1 MPTASG
7 QIPIVLGVDIEPD
20 ERSVDRN
27 HPRPWTGFEQLTATL
42 TDVRRRV
49 TAQTGRTVR
58 FSWFVRMDPQV
69 AETYG
74 DPAWFVKRHTD
85 LVEQWLTAGDD
96 IGVHPHTYRWDAA
109 RGAWLIER
117 TDQEWVDRCIRTS
130 FAAFEAVFHRAS
142 YAYRMG
148 DRSLSNASLALAE
161 TLGARI
167 DLSVEPGYIES
178 PGIFRHELQTGTLPD
193 YTHAPQWPYQPSPA
207 DFLRPDP
214 TAARRI
220 WMLPVSTWRVTPLLR
235 LPRRLYLE
243 LRTLRRKPVPDDLK
257 MQSTVTLSLA
267 LPPRL
272 FRRIVDD
279 LLRRSERPYLVAMD
293 RSDIGTTPHKL
304 ERIAR
309 NISGLLSHP
318 LADRFVFTRPQEA
331 LEILGCTARSEAA
344 A

>member
-7 QIPIVLGVDIEPD
+7 RIPIVLGVDVEPD

-27 HPRPWTGFEQLTATL
+27 HRRPWVGFERLSAAL
-42 TDVRRRV
+42 TDLRRRV
-49 TAQTGRTVR
+49 AAQTGQALR
-58 FSWFVRMDPQV
+58 FSWFLRMDPQI
-69 AETYG
+69 ADTYG
-74 DPAWFVKRHTD
+74 DPAWFVKQHTG
-85 LVEQWLTAGDD
+85 LVEEWQAAGDE

-117 TDQEWVDRCIRTS
+117 VDQEWVDHCIRTS
-130 FAAFEAVFHRAS
+130 FAAFEAVFHRPS
-142 YAYRMG
+142 SVYRMG

-193 YTHAPQWPYQPSPA
+193 YTRAPQWPYQPSPA

-214 TAARRI
+214 AEGRI
-220 WMLPVSTWRVTPLLR
+220 WVLPVSTWQVSRFLR

-257 MQSTVTLSLA
+257 LQSTMTLSLA

-272 FRRIVDD
+272 FRRVVND
-279 LLRRSERPYLVAMD
+279 LLRADRPYLVSMD
-293 RSDIGTTPHKL
+293 RSDIGTTRHKL
-304 ERIAR
+304 ERIER
-309 NISGLLSHP
+309 NINDLLSHP

-331 LEILGCTARSEAA
+331 LDVLGCTTRSSEAA